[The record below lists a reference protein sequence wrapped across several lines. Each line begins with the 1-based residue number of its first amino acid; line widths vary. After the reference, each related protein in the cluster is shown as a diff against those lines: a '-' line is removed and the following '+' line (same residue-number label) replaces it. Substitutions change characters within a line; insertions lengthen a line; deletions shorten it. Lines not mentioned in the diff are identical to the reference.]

1 MNKNVWNRDA
11 FCAWLGAAALCC
23 FSLVAPVHAK
33 GYAPSY
39 SKTST
44 GFEVRQAPSTTGVS
58 SLGPVAGGVGVTASV
73 ALPVTGSAIA
83 QAGITGAIG
92 GAATAG
98 AWGAAAGALGGI
110 AIAAIPAIVDMMLRA
125 KARVKADGTFEM
137 ADPTVCTVSPCYEYQ
152 FPSSST
158 SAASGYYKKGQDAC
172 TYAVGKTYYSRV
184 VTASTFRLHP
194 TVAGAGICDLAYTS
208 GSPDSTNI
216 NSRSTSPSPETYIDA
231 TQAQVQAAISVNAP
245 SSAEVQALIDLNFPP
260 EITPVSITGPAELPL
275 GNTVQLGI
283 DGTKTTVEE
292 KATFSYF
299 PGKVDISTKT
309 KTTVET
315 PAQTQTGVTTNPDG
329 TTSTFTITKPATT
342 TVLEDTQA
350 EVPKDD
356 RDECAQYPNRVG
368 CLEVDTPEGEIPK
381 STASLTYSAENLGF
395 GSGACPAN
403 RTATLR
409 NGQTITVFDYTK
421 PCEWIVNWV
430 RPLILALSAWI
441 AFFILMPGGKAE

>member
-1 MNKNVWNRDA
+1 M
-11 FCAWLGAAALCC
+11 
-23 FSLVAPVHAK
+23 
-33 GYAPSY
+33 
-39 SKTST
+39 
-44 GFEVRQAPSTTGVS
+44 
-58 SLGPVAGGVGVTASV
+58 GPVAGGVGVTASV
-73 ALPVTGSAIA
+73 ALPVTATAIA

-110 AIAAIPAIVDMMLRA
+110 AIAAIPAIADMMLRA
-125 KARVKADGTFEM
+125 KARVKPDGTYEM
-137 ADPTVCTVSPCYEYQ
+137 QDPAVCTVAPCYEYTYAPAAGYASTPMAALIKWADYNTAQ
-152 FPSSST
+152 RAGYTYPMTYVADSVGANYVGNYHIIYTDGRNPLYSTVPLIAQNSVAPSPASYI
-158 SAASGYYKKGQDAC
+158 AAS
-172 TYAVGKTYYSRV
+172 
-184 VTASTFRLHP
+184 
-194 TVAGAGICDLAYTS
+194 
-208 GSPDSTNI
+208 
-216 NSRSTSPSPETYIDA
+216 
-231 TQAQVQAAISVNAP
+231 QAQVQSAISANAP
-245 SSAEVQALIDLNFPP
+245 TVAEVQALIDLNFPP
-260 EITPVSITGPAELPL
+260 EVTPVSITGPAELPL

-309 KTTVET
+309 KTTVDT

-329 TTSTFTITKPATT
+329 TTSTFSITKPAST

-368 CLEVDTPEGEIPK
+368 CIDVDTPEGEIPK
-381 STASLTYSAENLGF
+381 STANLTYTAENLGF

-421 PCEWIVNWV
+421 PCELIVTWV
-430 RPLILALSAWI
+430 RPLILTLSAWI
-441 AFFILMPGGKAE
+441 AFFILMPGGKTE